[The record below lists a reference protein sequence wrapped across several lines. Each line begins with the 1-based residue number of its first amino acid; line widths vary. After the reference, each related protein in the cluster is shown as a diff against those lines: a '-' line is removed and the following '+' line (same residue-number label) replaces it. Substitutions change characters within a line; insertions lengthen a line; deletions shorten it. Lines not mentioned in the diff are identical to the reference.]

1 MAYEHSIRRFRS
13 WYATLLRLYPKP
25 YRERFGEPME
35 QTFNDLLR
43 ARAEEEKGLFGFALW
58 MFVETFAGLI
68 RENITVIIMQNKS
81 IIRIALATAFILL
94 LPLLAM
100 QFTDEVVWDLAD
112 FAVAGVLLF
121 GAGLTYELI
130 ARKAGHIAY
139 RGAVGVAVAAA
150 LLLVWINL
158 AVGIIGNEGN
168 PANLMYIG
176 VLAVGIIGALIARFQ
191 PHGMARALFA
201 TALAQMLVAV
211 ITLAARL
218 GTSGPVW
225 PRNVLIATGFFAT
238 LWLGSALLFQRAS
251 ASDQT

>member
-1 MAYEHSIRRFRS
+1 
-13 WYATLLRLYPKP
+13 
-25 YRERFGEPME
+25 ME

-43 ARAEEEKGLFGFALW
+43 ERAEEGKGQFAFVLW
-58 MFVETFAGLI
+58 MFVETFAGLMG
-68 RENITVIIMQNKS
+68 ENMTVIIMQKKS
-81 IIRIALATAFILL
+81 IIRVALATAVILL
-94 LPLLAM
+94 LPLVAM
-100 QFTDEVVWDLAD
+100 QFTDGVVWDLAD

-121 GAGLTYELI
+121 GAGITYELI
-130 ARKAGHIAY
+130 ARKAGHIAH
-139 RGAVGVAVAAA
+139 RAAVGVAVAAA
-150 LLLVWINL
+150 LLLVWVNL

-211 ITLAARL
+211 IALAAGL

-225 PRNVLIATGFFAT
+225 PRDVLIATGFFAT
-238 LWLGSALLFQRAS
+238 LWLGSALLFRRAS
-251 ASDQT
+251 ASDPT

>member
-43 ARAEEEKGLFGFALW
+43 ERAEEEKGLFGFALW

-100 QFTDEVVWDLAD
+100 QLTDEVVWDLAD

-130 ARKAGHIAY
+130 ARKAGHIAH
-139 RGAVGVAVAAA
+139 RAAVGVAVSAA

-211 ITLAARL
+211 IALAARL

-225 PRNVLIATGFFAT
+225 PRDVLIATGFFAT
-238 LWLGSALLFQRAS
+238 LWLGSALLFRRAS
-251 ASDQT
+251 ASGPT

>member
-1 MAYEHSIRRFRS
+1 
-13 WYATLLRLYPKP
+13 
-25 YRERFGEPME
+25 ME

-43 ARAEEEKGLFGFALW
+43 ERAEEEKGLFGFALW

-100 QFTDEVVWDLAD
+100 QLTDEVVWDLAD

-130 ARKAGHIAY
+130 ARKAGHIAH
-139 RGAVGVAVAAA
+139 RAAVGVAVAAA

-211 ITLAARL
+211 IALAARL

-225 PRNVLIATGFFAT
+225 PRDVLIATGFFAT
-238 LWLGSALLFQRAS
+238 LWLGSALLFRRAS
-251 ASDQT
+251 ASDPT